1 MQKLMTLNPLL
12 CNGNPY
18 KWKKAAAGE
27 KTFVGKVQPQI
38 DIQHITTEHEFNNNI
53 IINLLHVALFCCLDK
68 HILILVDMQRWQ
80 LPQRLIFRGHSTR
93 AASRHAVK
101 IDKTKKSV
109 QKLYSPNWTDDVSKI
124 RNVGIMAHI
133 DAGKTTVTE
142 RFLYYS
148 GITDSIGSVDK
159 GMVT

>member
-1 MQKLMTLNPLL
+1 MEKGCRRRKNF
-12 CNGNPY
+12 CRKG
-18 KWKKAAAGE
+18 AA
-27 KTFVGKVQPQI
+27 TNRHT